1 MKCLYEDLPK
11 QIDEEFAPSK
21 KSTEKLTDVYLRIG
35 EMKRAGRVNDCAT
48 FLDFT
53 YSDDDMCRLAHANF
67 CKDTLC
73 PQCAK
78 RKSMKVY
85 TQVKSCVD
93 YLQKNEDK
101 AFLFATLTVKNCSG
115 DDLAATCKLLYD
127 SYIRLMDLKRMRF
140 IHGAFR
146 ALEITHDN
154 EEFITRDMYYGNTKR
169 HIKSRRKYYEE
180 RGLKIGDKNPN
191 FDMFHPHL
199 HIIWVVDKSYFHHS
213 SDWIDNRAPKLEL
226 VKLWQKA
233 LNVDYAPRADI
244 RACKSKD
251 IKENILGINT
261 IDLSSAV
268 AEVAKYA
275 VKSADYLGGSD
286 ELNDRTVKALLSAT
300 RGRRMFEFYGI
311 FRKVRQLL
319 KLDDIENGDLVHV
332 ETEQEDGKP
341 VVLMHVYF
349 AWNKKKRQYIHIGIK
364 EEVPE
369 DSTAPPELVP
379 PDRNIA

>member
-1 MKCLYEDLPK
+1 MMIC
-11 QIDEEFAPSK
+11 
-21 KSTEKLTDVYLRIG
+21 
-35 EMKRAGRVNDCAT
+35 AG
-48 FLDFT
+48 L
-53 YSDDDMCRLAHANF
+53 H
-67 CKDTLC
+67 TLIS
-73 PQCAK
+73 A
-78 RKSMKVY
+78 
-85 TQVKSCVD
+85 CVD

-332 ETEQEDGKP
+332 ETEPASPLYLCTFISHGIKRNGNISISVSRKKFQRTARHRLSLCRLIGILHKWGEFREGTALTHGTFDKKYSVLHLSGVAVALL
-341 VVLMHVYF
+341 VVL
-349 AWNKKKRQYIHIGIK
+349 
-364 EEVPE
+364 
-369 DSTAPPELVP
+369 SCL
-379 PDRNIA
+379 

>member
-1 MKCLYEDLPK
+1 MKCLYDDLMK

-21 KSTEKLTDVYLRIG
+21 QATEKLTDVYLRIG
-35 EMKRAGRVNDCAT
+35 ETKRAGRVNDCAT
-48 FLDFT
+48 WLDFT

-67 CKDTLC
+67 CRDTLC

-78 RKSMKVY
+78 RKSIKLY
-85 TQVKSCVD
+85 TQVKSCVEH
-93 YLQKNEDK
+93 LQKDGYR
-101 AFLFATLTVKNCSG
+101 FLFTTLTIRNCSG
-115 DDLAATCKLLYD
+115 DDLAATCKHLYN
-127 SYIRLMDLKRMRF
+127 SYIRLMDLDRMGF
-140 IHGAFR
+140 VCGAFR

-154 EEFITRDMYYGNTKR
+154 EEFITRDMYFGNPKR
-169 HIKSRRKYYEE
+169 HMKPKVKYYRE

-199 HIIWVVDKSYFHHS
+199 HIIWVVKESYFHNS
-213 SDWIDNRAPKLEL
+213 PDWIDNKAPNLEL

-233 LNVDYAPRADI
+233 LNVDYEPNADI
-244 RACKSKD
+244 RACSSKD

-275 VKSADYLGGSD
+275 VKSADYLNGSD
-286 ELNDRTVKALLSAT
+286 EENDRTVKSLLSAI
-300 RGRRMFEFYGI
+300 RGRRMFEFYGV
-311 FRKVRQLL
+311 FRKVRQEL

-332 ETEQEDGKP
+332 ETEQENGKP

-369 DSTAPPELVP
+369 DSTAPPEPVP